1 MPVERVCLREV
12 QVELNGLAGLSLGAG
27 PVPVRPRFH
36 VGEPEVRLGRR
47 AVGHHGT
54 LRRRSH
60 LRAPLARRHEAH
72 LLAHRPYVGQARVR
86 ECVVRV
92 LGGVQ
97 ICGSARAHVLESL
110 EPDDVSK
117 RSLRLLEPKL
127 RALAEQAEF
136 GVNINSVVGGASGTP
151 RMRW

>member
-1 MPVERVCLREV
+1 
-12 QVELNGLAGLSLGAG
+12 
-27 PVPVRPRFH
+27 
-36 VGEPEVRLGRR
+36 
-47 AVGHHGT
+47 
-54 LRRRSH
+54 
-60 LRAPLARRHEAH
+60 
-72 LLAHRPYVGQARVR
+72 
-86 ECVVRV
+86 
-92 LGGVQ
+92 
-97 ICGSARAHVLESL
+97 VLESL